1 MLTDYDEN
9 LESLVKTFVP
19 RWTEIRIRKGFFEQS
34 ETKLPF
40 VGSELLLIGEP
51 DLLCFVT
58 SKTCAEIGGYDY
70 YPIGLRV
77 TDAP

>member
-1 MLTDYDEN
+1 M
-9 LESLVKTFVP
+9 
-19 RWTEIRIRKGFFEQS
+19 
-34 ETKLPF
+34 PF

-77 TDAP
+77 TDAPKRRWTNMLLWPKLVDHRTWIEGSNGCSIAHPCV